1 MQEFIQALKREAQ
14 AIASAPVL
22 SAATLLLAIAGI
34 RLGLHGFYR
43 AVLAGKDRHIEF
55 LERRISDYRENLGTA
70 TPDELKRRIQGLEA
84 EANVLRLRLQPRQ
97 LTLSQKRAILDRS
110 RLPAGMSARP
120 ITLFYA
126 EACSDC
132 TQFARELADALSA
145 EGNWL
150 VAMAPISE
158 VREPPLYGLG
168 LRVADPLAPPPDA
181 IVLGEALRS
190 AGLSHTMVAGAQS
203 SKAELLITERF
214 PR

>member
-1 MQEFIQALKREAQ
+1 MQDFIQALKREAQ
-14 AIASAPVL
+14 AIASVPVL
-22 SAATLLLAIAGI
+22 SAATLLLAIGGI
-34 RLGLHGFYR
+34 WLGLHWFYR
-43 AVLAGKDRHIEF
+43 AVLAGKDRQIEF
-55 LERRISDYRENLGTA
+55 LERRISEYRENLGTA
-70 TPDELKRRIQGLEA
+70 TPEELKRRIEGLEA

-110 RLPAGMSARP
+110 RLPAGMTARP

-126 EACSDC
+126 EGCSDC

-150 VAMAPISE
+150 VAVAPLSE
-158 VREPPLYGLG
+158 VRDPPRYGLG

-181 IVLGEALRS
+181 TVLGEALRS
-190 AGLSHTMVAGAQS
+190 AGLSHAMVAGAQGS
-203 SKAELLITERF
+203 RAELLITERV